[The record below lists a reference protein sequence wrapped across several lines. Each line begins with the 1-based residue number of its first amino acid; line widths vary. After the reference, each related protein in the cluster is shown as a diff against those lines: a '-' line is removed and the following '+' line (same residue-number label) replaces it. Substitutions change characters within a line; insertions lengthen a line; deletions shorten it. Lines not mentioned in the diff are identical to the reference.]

1 MELAEIRQEIDR
13 IDDEMLQLF
22 CRRMDCAG
30 QVAAYKAAHGMP
42 VLNPAREQQV
52 LDGVRQDAGALR

>member
-13 IDDEMLQLF
+13 IDDERLQLF

-30 QVAAYKAAHGMP
+30 QVAA
-42 VLNPAREQQV
+42 
-52 LDGVRQDAGALR
+52 